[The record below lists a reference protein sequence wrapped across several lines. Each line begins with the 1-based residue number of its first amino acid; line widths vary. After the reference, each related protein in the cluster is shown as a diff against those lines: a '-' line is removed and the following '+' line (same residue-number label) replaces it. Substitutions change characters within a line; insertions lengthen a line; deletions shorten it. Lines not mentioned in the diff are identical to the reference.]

1 MGLRMCYNHNVWLL
15 STGRVVTTSTGLGW
29 MDMQYAGM
37 IKQSLVDYPGEI
49 VSVLFSRGCN
59 LRCPFCHNPDL
70 LIKPRLVAP
79 PVDIVEVLE
88 FMQQRKGFLDGVV
101 FSGGEPTLNEDLV
114 TDIRSVKGLGLLVK
128 LDTNGTNTSMIELL
142 LREGLLDYVAMDI
155 KAPVEYKKYREACE
169 RLSPENF
176 FNIRSSILLLKGA
189 GIDVEFRTTV
199 VPALHT
205 PEDIV
210 AIARFI
216 EGAQRY
222 TLQQFNPR
230 ITLEPGYGRVVP
242 YSKVEMQ
249 DLADRCS
256 PYVEEVRVVN
266 L

>member
-1 MGLRMCYNHNVWLL
+1 
-15 STGRVVTTSTGLGW
+15 
-29 MDMQYAGM
+29 MQYAGM

-49 VSVLFSRGCN
+49 VTVLFSRGCN

-70 LIKPRLVAP
+70 LIKPRVTAP

-88 FMQQRKGFLDGVV
+88 FMSKRKGFLDGVV
-101 FSGGEPTLNEDLV
+101 FSGGEPTLSQELIN
-114 TDIRSVKGLGLLVK
+114 DIRSVKDLGLLVK
-128 LDTNGTNTSMIELL
+128 LDTNGTNTTMLELL

-155 KAPVEYKKYREACE
+155 KAPVEYKKYREACA

-176 FNIRSSILLLKGA
+176 FNIRSSILLLQAA

-205 PEDIV
+205 PENIV

-216 EGAQRY
+216 EDARLY

-230 ITLEPGYGRVVP
+230 VTLEPGYRQVVP
-242 YSKVEMQ
+242 YIKAEMQ
-249 DLADRCS
+249 QMADMCA
-256 PYVEEVRVVN
+256 PYVKEVRVVN

>member
-1 MGLRMCYNHNVWLL
+1 
-15 STGRVVTTSTGLGW
+15 
-29 MDMQYAGM
+29 MQYAGM

-49 VSVLFSRGCN
+49 VTVLFSRGCN

-70 LIKPRLVAP
+70 LIKPRVTAP

-88 FMQQRKGFLDGVV
+88 FMSKRKGFLDGVV
-101 FSGGEPTLNEDLV
+101 FSGGEPTLSQELIN
-114 TDIRSVKGLGLLVK
+114 DIRSVKGLGLLVK
-128 LDTNGTNTSMIELL
+128 LDTNGTNTTMLELL

-155 KAPVEYKKYREACE
+155 KAPVEYKKYREACA

-176 FNIRSSILLLKGA
+176 FNIRSSILLLQAA

-205 PEDIV
+205 PENIV

-216 EGAQRY
+216 EDARLY

-230 ITLEPGYGRVVP
+230 VTLEPGYGQVVP
-242 YSKVEMQ
+242 YIKAEMQ
-249 DLADRCS
+249 QMADMCA
-256 PYVEEVRVVN
+256 PYVKEVRVVN

>member
-1 MGLRMCYNHNVWLL
+1 MK
-15 STGRVVTTSTGLGW
+15 
-29 MDMQYAGM
+29 YAGM

-49 VSVLFSRGCN
+49 VTVLFSRGCN

-70 LIKPRLVAP
+70 LIKPRAAEP

-88 FMQQRKGFLDGVV
+88 FMLKRKGFLDGVV
-101 FSGGEPTLNEDLV
+101 FSGGEPTLNEGLI
-114 TDIRSVKGLGLLVK
+114 TDIRSVKGLDLLVK
-128 LDTNGTNTSMIELL
+128 LDTNGTNTTMLELL

-155 KAPVEYKKYREACE
+155 KSPIEYRKYREACG

-176 FNIRSSILLLKGA
+176 FNIRSSILLLMAA

-199 VPALHT
+199 IPALHT

-216 EGAQRY
+216 EGARLY

-230 ITLEPGYGRVVP
+230 VTLEPGYGRVVP
-242 YSKVEMQ
+242 YKKAEMQ
-249 DLADRCS
+249 QIADRCA
-256 PYVEEVRVVN
+256 PYVQEARVVN

>member
-1 MGLRMCYNHNVWLL
+1 MFGARSSWPA
-15 STGRVVTTSTGLGW
+15 TGKILGAGVT
-29 MDMQYAGM
+29 DVQYAGM

-70 LIKPRLVAP
+70 LIKPRAVAP

-88 FMQQRKGFLDGVV
+88 FMQQRRGFLDGVV
-101 FSGGEPTLNEDLV
+101 FSGGEPTLHEDLIA
-114 TDIRSVKGLGLLVK
+114 DIRSIKGLGLLVK
-128 LDTNGTNTSMIELL
+128 LDTNGTNTSMVELL
-142 LREGLLDYVAMDI
+142 LRERLLDYVAMDI
-155 KAPVEYKKYREACE
+155 KAPLDYKKYREACE

-176 FNIRSSILLLKGA
+176 FSIRSTVLLLKKA
-189 GIDVEFRTTV
+189 RTEVEFRTTV
-199 VPALHT
+199 VPVLHT

-216 EGAQRY
+216 EGAPRY

-230 ITLEPGYGRVVP
+230 VTLEPGYGRVVP
-242 YSKVEMQ
+242 YTKTEMQ
-249 DLADRCS
+249 ELADLCS
-256 PYVEEVRVVN
+256 PYVQEVRVVN